1 MARTMRPAEAT
12 TASASPPSRRRRRT
26 PEVARREIL
35 DATATLLGKGEFA
48 DLTVETVMALA
59 GMHRSSFYHYF
70 TDLSDA
76 LLQLMD
82 TAQAELLA
90 SAEPYLTGK
99 SHGPDGL
106 RSAIRGSAEAWAKH
120 RDVLLA
126 VHDGGAHSRLT
137 ERYRA
142 IVDEWGRVAADKL
155 RAERRAGRTAVKRP
169 GDIASALTLMNINVF
184 AERLGR
190 ADDSAATVA
199 GTLSQIWISTIYP
212 EALNR
217 TKPGAA

>member
-1 MARTMRPAEAT
+1 MRPAEAT
-12 TASASPPSRRRRRT
+12 TASTPPSSRRRRRT

-48 DLTVETVMALA
+48 DLTVETVMSLA

-70 TDLSDA
+70 PDLSDA

-82 TAQAELLA
+82 AAQAELLA
-90 SAEPYLTGK
+90 SAQPYITGK
-99 SHGPDGL
+99 SQGPDGL

-126 VHDGGAHSRLT
+126 VHDGGAHTRLT
-137 ERYRA
+137 QRYRA
-142 IVDEWGRVAADKL
+142 IVEEWGRVTADKL

-169 GDIASALTLMNINVF
+169 DEIASALTLMNINVF

-190 ADDSAATVA
+190 AGDTPDAVA
-199 GTLSQIWISTIYP
+199 RTLSQIWINTIYP
-212 EALNR
+212 DA
-217 TKPGAA
+217 PHAAK

>member
-1 MARTMRPAEAT
+1 MA
-12 TASASPPSRRRRRT
+12 
-26 PEVARREIL
+26 V
-35 DATATLLGKGEFA
+35 
-48 DLTVETVMALA
+48 A

-82 TAQAELLA
+82 IAQAELLA

-99 SHGPDGL
+99 AQGPDGL
-106 RSAIRGSAEAWAKH
+106 RSAIRGSAEAWVKH

-126 VHDGGAHSRLT
+126 VHDGGAHTRLT

-142 IVDEWGRVAADKL
+142 IVGEWCRVTADQL
-155 RAERRAGRTAVKRP
+155 RAERRAGRTRVKRP
-169 GDIASALTLMNINVF
+169 DDIAAALTLMNINVF

-190 ADDSAATVA
+190 AGDSPAAVTR
-199 GTLSQIWISTIYP
+199 TLSEIWINTIYP
-212 EALNR
+212 DAPDNA
-217 TKPGAA
+217 K

>member
-1 MARTMRPAEAT
+1 MKPAGAT
-12 TASASPPSRRRRRT
+12 TASASAPSRRRRRT

-35 DATATLLGKGEFA
+35 DATKALLGQGEFA
-48 DLTVETVMALA
+48 DLTVDSVMAVT

-82 TAQAELLA
+82 IAQAELMA
-90 SAEPYLTGK
+90 SVEPYLTGT
-99 SHGPDGL
+99 SQGPDGL
-106 RSAIRGSAEAWAKH
+106 RSAIRGSAEAWVRH

-126 VHDGGAHSRLT
+126 VQDGGTHARLT
-137 ERYRA
+137 QRYRA
-142 IVDEWGRVAADKL
+142 IVEEWARVTADQL

-169 GDIASALTLMNINVF
+169 DDIAAALTLMNINVF

-190 ADDSAATVA
+190 AGDSPASVA
-199 GTLSQIWISTIYP
+199 RTLSQIWINTIYP
-212 EALNR
+212 DTPCSA
-217 TKPGAA
+217 K